1 MPIHKLSDE
10 LASQI
15 AAGEVIERPA
25 SVVKELIENSIDA
38 GAGRIRIT
46 VLDAGKES
54 IEIRDDGKGI
64 PRDELKLAVSRYTT
78 SKIASASDLF
88 NIATLG
94 FRGEALA
101 SIASVSRMTLTSR
114 TEAEHAG
121 STIIVDGGILMSQKE
136 SGSPVGTIVQV
147 EQLFYNVPA
156 RLKFL
161 KTDRTE
167 RKNIAELVNR
177 YALAYPSVQFFLD
190 IDGRSYTK
198 TSGNNDQ
205 REVLSSMWGLDIAK
219 QMIEAYSD
227 FDGMEISGYVS
238 PISVTRSNR
247 RAILFFVNGRPVQD
261 YTLTTAFIKAYHS
274 MLMVGRFPIGVLFI
288 QLPGDL
294 VDVNVHPTKAEV
306 RFRERDVVFR
316 NIGRTVRKALLA
328 NSPVPGMGNPVSQTR
343 WGRFDGGGNSTL
355 TSSPN
360 FDLFQE
366 KSTILSD
373 EGNTLTSPYIQS
385 DEPQHRLPYTG
396 ETILRLI
403 GQIATTYLVAEGPD
417 GLYLIDQHA
426 AHERIL
432 FEKFMEQRD
441 HTIPTQSLLEPAMVN
456 LTPSETDLIQGQL
469 DVLKRIGFD
478 IEEFGLNS
486 FLIRGLPALFKDMD
500 PTKAVRVLIEDF
512 EENEIPFEGEIEK
525 KIIGRICKTAA
536 IKAGKVLSKD
546 EQAALLSSLEACES
560 PRTCPHG
567 RPTMIHLSVDLL
579 ERQFGRKGAR

>member
-38 GAGRIRIT
+38 EATSIRINIHE
-46 VLDAGKES
+46 AGKRL
-54 IEIRDDGKGI
+54 IEVQDDGSGI
-64 PRDELKLAVSRYTT
+64 PRAEVQLAVSRFTT
-78 SKIASASDLF
+78 SKINDVKDLF

-114 TEAEHAG
+114 AKGEEVGT
-121 STIIVDGGILMSQKE
+121 SIIVDGGSVQGQKS
-136 SGSPVGTIVQV
+136 SGVPEGTSVKV

-161 KTDRTE
+161 KSDRTE

-177 YALAYPSVQFFLD
+177 YSLAYPSVQFILE
-190 IDGRSYTK
+190 IDQRSYLK
-198 TSGNNDQ
+198 TSGNGSR
-205 REVLSSMWGLDIAK
+205 REILSSIWGLDVAK
-219 QMIEAYSD
+219 QMIEAYSE
-227 FDGMEISGYVS
+227 FEQMTIRGYIS

-247 RAILFFVNGRPVQD
+247 RGILFFVNGRPVQD
-261 YTLTTAFIKAYHS
+261 YALTTAFIKAYHS
-274 MLMVGRFPIGVLFI
+274 MLMVGRYPIGVLFI
-288 QLPGDL
+288 RLPGEM

-306 RFRERDVVFR
+306 RFRDRDQVFR
-316 NIGRTVRKALLA
+316 NVGRTVRKALLA
-328 NSPVPGMGNPVSQTR
+328 NSPIPDIQEFKARNLWSGESESSASLLS
-343 WGRFDGGGNSTL
+343 GRT
-355 TSSPN
+355 TA
-360 FDLFQE
+360 DLFQGE
-366 KSTILSD
+366 SGVFPEDRNSIIS
-373 EGNTLTSPYIQS
+373 SYIQQGEQQRS
-385 DEPQHRLPYTG
+385 LPYSG

-403 GQIATTYLVAEGPD
+403 GQIAATYLVAEGPD

-432 FEKFMEQRD
+432 YEKFMQQKEKS
-441 HTIPTQSLLEPAMVN
+441 IPIQSLMKPETVE
-456 LTPSETDLIQGQL
+456 LTPVEAELVEEQL
-469 DVLKRIGFD
+469 SILKKIGFD
-478 IEEFGLNS
+478 IEIFGPNA
-486 FLIRGLPALFKDMD
+486 FIIRGIPSLFRDMD
-500 PTKAVRVLIEDF
+500 PMRAVQVLIEDF
-512 EENEIPFEGEIEK
+512 EEDENPFENKIEE
-525 KIIGRICKTAA
+525 KIIGRICKSAA
-536 IKAGKVLSKD
+536 IKAGKVLSKE
-546 EQAALLSSLEACES
+546 EQTALLHNLESCES